1 MSTVTETLPTDIAP
15 IAGPLLLGYLFNW
28 GLYGVLSVQVY
39 LYHLSFPKDGRVVKT
54 LVYSVY
60 LIETTQTI
68 LVTHDAFNAYAKGY
82 GNLNA
87 LGSAQLEWLAVPIFS
102 GIVSATVQMYYAY
115 RVSVLSGS
123 RILGLGISLIALLQ
137 GASAIAQGGQ
147 AFIIGNFADLATK
160 AFASCAI
167 WLAGSAAC
175 DVIIAACMTFLLL
188 KKDTKIPTTHAIVT
202 KLVRLIVETG
212 MLTALAATVD
222 LILFLAFP
230 HNSYH
235 GCVALTLAKLYSNSL
250 LVLFNSRIRIVGG
263 RNNTS
268 QLGGSYSSA
277 ATKSLPAGAPG
288 GGGPGAASTFRFNT
302 HTTSAAAAL
311 SGVHVHEESWVDTD
325 PESIQMEDQSFST
338 KKSPGLMPEV

>member
-1 MSTVTETLPTDIAP
+1 MSTVTETLPADIAP

-39 LYHLSFPKDGRVVKT
+39 LYHLAFPKDSRVVKA
-54 LVYSVY
+54 LVYSVF
-60 LIETTQTI
+60 LIETTQTV

-82 GNLNA
+82 GNIVA

-123 RILGLGISLIALLQ
+123 RVLGLGICLIALLQ
-137 GASAIAQGGQ
+137 GSSAVAQGAQ
-147 AFIIGNFADLATK
+147 AFKIGNFADLATE
-160 AFASCAI
+160 AFASCTV

-175 DVIIAACMTFLLL
+175 DVIIAGCMTFLLL
-188 KKDTKIPTTHAIVT
+188 KNDTKMPATHAVVT

-212 MLTALAATVD
+212 MLTAVAATID
-222 LILFLAFP
+222 IILFLAFP

-263 RNNTS
+263 RNATYPIGS
-268 QLGGSYSSA
+268 SYSSA
-277 ATKSLPAGAPG
+277 ATKSQ
-288 GGGPGAASTFRFNT
+288 PGAHSTFRAVQWGS
-302 HTTSAAAAL
+302 HGAATTTAGSL
-311 SGVHVHEESWVDTD
+311 GGVHVQEESWIGTD
-325 PESIQMEDQSFST
+325 PESIQMEDQST
-338 KKSPGLMPEV
+338 KKPSSLAPEV

>member
-1 MSTVTETLPTDIAP
+1 MATITVTLPADMAP

-39 LYHLSFPKDGRVVKT
+39 LYHISFPNDGRIAKA
-54 LVYSVY
+54 LVYSVF
-60 LIETTQTI
+60 LIETAQTI
-68 LVTHDAFNAYAKGY
+68 LVTHDAFNAYAKGF
-82 GNLNA
+82 GNLVA
-87 LGSAQLEWLAVPIFS
+87 LGSAQMEWLAVPIFS

-115 RVSVLSGS
+115 RVSLLSGS
-123 RILGLGISLIALLQ
+123 RVLGLAICVIALLQ
-137 GASAIAQGGQ
+137 GASAIAQGAQ

-188 KKDTKIPTTHAIVT
+188 KKDTKIPATHAIVT

-212 MLTALAATVD
+212 MLTALAATID

-250 LVLFNSRIRIVGG
+250 LVLFNSRMRIVGG
-263 RNNTS
+263 RNAS
-268 QLGGSYSSA
+268 SVGSSYNSV
-277 ATKSLPAGAPG
+277 ATKSIVPQSTLRAVQF
-288 GGGPGAASTFRFNT
+288 ASR
-302 HTTSAAAAL
+302 SQAE
-311 SGVHVHEESWVDTD
+311 GVHDASWGGTEQ
-325 PESIQMEDQSFST
+325 ESIPLEDQSYSHKPTIFASE
-338 KKSPGLMPEV
+338 EV